1 MYTKQEY
8 QILIDR
14 IIELHLRRF
23 SQMQISKDLKVSIRD
38 VNKIIN
44 DYKEKM
50 YGCGEKSPTAKSFEM
65 YSEDKSPVHVVI
77 ALDILPSEAENLYS
91 DYLRLEGRETV
102 NIFFNESKNKIS
114 DFENICI
121 IIKKYFND
129 DEMKIR
135 FIEIND
141 LERIKTKLIRENREL
156 ELGKQKKSEYMKWIQ
171 QEIESMEKLLE
182 ESRKRITNQW

>member
-50 YGCGEKSPTAKSFEM
+50 
-65 YSEDKSPVHVVI
+65 
-77 ALDILPSEAENLYS
+77 
-91 DYLRLEGRETV
+91 
-102 NIFFNESKNKIS
+102 
-114 DFENICI
+114 
-121 IIKKYFND
+121 
-129 DEMKIR
+129 
-135 FIEIND
+135 
-141 LERIKTKLIRENREL
+141 
-156 ELGKQKKSEYMKWIQ
+156 
-171 QEIESMEKLLE
+171 
-182 ESRKRITNQW
+182 